1 MTASEVKAI
10 VTIEAALD
18 PAFFTPNILYIQE
31 TIIKGILTTD
41 LYDSVIASPSSFTV
55 LVPKIKQ
62 ALAYAVAFF
71 SYERD
76 LLRNVSNQGIMENST
91 QFSKSS
97 EKVNG
102 VLSKIKQLEFD
113 YCKALGE
120 FLIDNAV
127 DYPDFDIEKVSY
139 EPNFRRFF
147 PI

>member
-18 PAFFTPNILYIQE
+18 PAFFSPNIIYIQE

-41 LYDSVIASPSSFTV
+41 LYDAVIDSPSTYTV
-55 LVPKIKQ
+55 LLPKIKL

-71 SYERD
+71 SYEKD
-76 LLRNVSNQGIMENST
+76 LLRNISNQGIMENST

-102 VLSKIKQLEFD
+102 VLAKIKQLEFD
-113 YCKALGE
+113 YCKDLGD
-120 FLIDNAV
+120 FLIDNAI

-147 PI
+147 PL